1 MSVLEKVVISFIV
14 CVAVIISA
22 ILIIDHPLTYMWLIY
37 KQNKKWKGI
46 KPNKGGVL
54 NPDRTQTIL
63 LLDAIKFKT
72 DGHCPCVPKHARNEN
87 TICPCLEYRNGNT
100 CRCGLFVKEGV

>member
-1 MSVLEKVVISFIV
+1 MSIIISFFN
-14 CVAVIISA
+14 CVVFPVLVFSTCY
-22 ILIIDHPLTYMWLIY
+22 LIIFFFVCIWKNY
-37 KQNKKWKGI
+37 KKNRKWKGI
-46 KPNKGGVL
+46 KPNKVDTL

-63 LLDAIKFKT
+63 LLDAIKYRT
-72 DGHCPCVPKHARNEN
+72 EGHCPCVPKHNRSVN